1 MHDEPMVSD
10 AEAFWERRHAL
21 VPSSAGAGPPA
32 GDRRLVLLADVSDPA
47 VVSHYEDVRSHL
59 AEFACLRSM
68 PPDSLHVTVKL
79 LDREFV
85 RSGGGASDGR
95 GASGTTGAS
104 GPSRTYGTP
113 AGDSGDPS
121 SASPRRRD
129 DGATVAEV
137 VSGFEPFELSF
148 PRFNLF
154 PDVVYA
160 EIEDGGRL
168 GELNRALCRLPT
180 TTTLARDRE
189 NYIPHLTLGYL
200 TGSEEYHDLVAF
212 LERNRE
218 LSFPTLLV
226 DRLRL
231 VTYGAADGRPTYE
244 TLRTYDLR
252 G

>member
-1 MHDEPMVSD
+1 MHDESMASD
-10 AEAFWERRHAL
+10 AEEFWERRHAL
-21 VPSSAGAGPPA
+21 VPSPAGASPAA
-32 GDRRLVLLADVSDPA
+32 GDRRLVLLADVSDPD
-47 VVSHYEDVRSHL
+47 VVSHYESVRSRL
-59 AEFACLRSM
+59 AAFACLRPM

-85 RSGGGASDGR
+85 RSADGA
-95 GASGTTGAS
+95 
-104 GPSRTYGTP
+104 
-113 AGDSGDPS
+113 S

-129 DGATVAEV
+129 AGATVSAVVAE
-137 VSGFEPFELSF
+137 FEPFELSF

-160 EIEDGGRL
+160 EVEDGGRL
-168 GELNRALCRLPT
+168 GELNRALCRLPAT
-180 TTTLARDRE
+180 RTLARDCE

-200 TGSEEYHDLVAF
+200 AGREEYHDLVGF

-226 DRLRL
+226 DRLHL
-231 VTYGAADGRPTYE
+231 VSYGSVDGRPTYR

-252 G
+252 T